1 MVAHHIVAP
10 PHPEN
15 VITTPVSHGVHSY
28 PRTPRCG
35 ATSMGFSVMNILP
48 LRLPLWS
55 YRTDALRLQQQCNF
69 VSAPSC
75 ARMWVQHHACPQ
87 PFQCDAAMQE
97 VDPIQSE
104 PEPAIL
110 SHAQR
115 TKSFLSGQ
123 MQETWKR
130 QLTNFWMGWMARSA
144 VASRKCTASWQHSPF
159 LQQRKAFQHA
169 KETFS
174 WPQSQG
180 MSIYIHIGRIY
191 CYIPAYTLIYMVS
204 NTGHCGCCSAVPLLH

>member
-75 ARMWVQHHACPQ
+75 AHTWVQHHACPQ
-87 PFQCDAAMQE
+87 PFQCDALPIISQLPLGIQMSMQCLKRACMCTCFCD
-97 VDPIQSE
+97 VHVR
-104 PEPAIL
+104 L
-110 SHAQR
+110 SATVKFFSMDAHVGVLVVRMMHTCVQKHEAC
-115 TKSFLSGQ
+115 SQ
-123 MQETWKR
+123 M
-130 QLTNFWMGWMARSA
+130 
-144 VASRKCTASWQHSPF
+144 
-159 LQQRKAFQHA
+159 
-169 KETFS
+169 
-174 WPQSQG
+174 
-180 MSIYIHIGRIY
+180 
-191 CYIPAYTLIYMVS
+191 
-204 NTGHCGCCSAVPLLH
+204 